1 MEQHPGPLFAWHVLE
16 EEEAARR
23 ERSAIWVANT
33 RIRVET
39 RRLEGLLAR
48 LAASVAVLDTCGFN
62 DTAKEDRA
70 ERRIL
75 EDARDIVGALEALG
89 IVERPR

>member
-1 MEQHPGPLFAWHVLE
+1 MTTRSDDSPTPAPGALYLEVADGGHLRVARLE
-16 EEEAARR
+16 E
-23 ERSAIWVANT
+23 
-33 RIRVET
+33 
-39 RRLEGLLAR
+39 LLAR

-70 ERRIL
+70 ARLIL
-75 EDARDIVGALEALG
+75 EDARGVVGALEALG